1 MGTGWRNISPYSI
14 GSPPSIHP
22 LLRNNPP
29 HPAPRVLD
37 VTPVPRDQVDVQVH
51 HRLAGGL
58 ADIYADIVAVGIELT
73 VEVGLRLPDQGE
85 QRLLLLPGGVE
96 EVCDMPEGDDQ
107 QVAGVH
113 RVEIVAGIAE
123 VVLED
128 DLGGF
133 GVAERTGHSAHA
145 S

>member
-37 VTPVPRDQVDVQVH
+37 VTPIPGDQVDVQVH
-51 HRLAGGL
+51 HGLASGL
-58 ADIYADIVAVGIELT
+58 ADIHADVVAVRVELA
-73 VEVGLRLPDQGE
+73 VEMSFRLFDEGE
-85 QRLLLLPGGVE
+85 QGLLLLGGGVKKI
-96 EVCDMPEGDDQ
+96 CDMPEGDDQ

-113 RVEIVAGIAE
+113 RVAVAAGIAE
-123 VVLED
+123 VVCKD